1 MLRSKYKEDKDT
13 FGLLENQNN
22 DRVVSQHW
30 IPRSKVLTYTPRKQ
44 PPNQNPFLHKD
55 QWPFPAGGGKPER
68 KNWITFAT
76 DNPFDE
82 DQSFS
87 ESWSQIEGNQTR
99 LNTSHPLNGTRP
111 KTQMAPTLQFSYDNP
126 FIDPGTHLGNPFID
140 KTKITAKRKPEFCP
154 VHYQSQ
160 NSPFDPIQGDNPYGN
175 LRMFNRASAS
185 TQFPSPR
192 KKQWNQAEFLNQLES
207 GNTPVPAV
215 KKSSFLF
222 AGDSSDSTSSEE
234 SNKSS
239 SNEYASMKM
248 INKGTGS
255 TTDKFK
261 HKKIKKYQQSVP
273 DDNAHSNGPR
283 KNLIVRQK
291 SLPPSLIKKQ
301 KKCLPQRTEALA
313 ELFRGT
319 TLLKFPRRRG
329 KAPPHFKFFQLA
341 RSKTS
346 LYLQWFSKRKTLKET
361 TINIAEMDGVF
372 HGKQSYVYI
381 RHMEDEL
388 SSKAISIIYKKNRS
402 VDVVTKSI
410 DECTMWYKCLR
421 ELVRRAKLGVSLT
434 SIQRVWIKGLSYVD
448 SNRPKREQNKV
459 IMRANMLSQRDKDAR
474 IDKSNKSAVERF
486 EKRVTNLIKLSK
498 SGDVRNSDDH
508 VNLMLSVASIQDRLG
523 ELRVETRESMNS
535 SRSKSDIWRLNID
548 LKSLEEKVQVLRKN
562 KNFHLI

>member
-1 MLRSKYKEDKDT
+1 MVRSKFKEDKET

-22 DRVVSQHW
+22 DRVVLQNW
-30 IPRSKVLTYTPRKQ
+30 LPGSKVSTSTPRKQ
-44 PPNQNPFLHKD
+44 PPNQNPFLHEG
-55 QWPFPAGGGKPER
+55 QWPVPAGGAKPER
-68 KNWITFAT
+68 ENWITFAT

-87 ESWSQIEGNQTR
+87 ATCLQNEGNQTR
-99 LNTSHPLNGTRP
+99 LNTSHPLNGTRL
-111 KTQMAPTLQFSYDNP
+111 KTPMAPTHQFSYDNP
-126 FIDPGTHLGNPFID
+126 FMDPGTHLENLFID
-140 KTKITAKRKPEFCP
+140 ETKITAKSKPECSP

-160 NSPFDPIQGDNPYGN
+160 ISQFDPIQGGPSGN
-175 LRMFNRASAS
+175 LRMSHCAIAS

-192 KKQWNQAEFLNQLES
+192 RKQWNQAEFLNQLES
-207 GNTPVPAV
+207 GNTPVHAV

-222 AGDSSDSTSSEE
+222 AWDSSDSTSAEE

-239 SNEYASMKM
+239 STEYASKKI

-255 TTDKFK
+255 TTNKLK
-261 HKKIKKYQQSVP
+261 HKKVKKYQKSVP

-283 KNLIVRQK
+283 KNLIVRP
-291 SLPPSLIKKQ
+291 PPSQIKR
-301 KKCLPQRTEALA
+301 KKICSPKRTEALA
-313 ELFRGT
+313 ELLRGT

-361 TINIAEMDGVF
+361 TINIADMDGVF
-372 HGKQSYVYI
+372 HGKQSYVYV
-381 RHMEDEL
+381 RHMEDKL
-388 SSKAISIIYKKNRS
+388 SSKAISIIYKKSRS
-402 VDVVTKSI
+402 VDIVTKSI

-421 ELVRRAKLGVSLT
+421 ELVRRSKLGLSLT
-434 SIQRVWIKGLSYVD
+434 NIQKVWIKGLSYVD
-448 SNRPKREQNKV
+448 SNRPKREQTKV

-486 EKRVTNLIKLSK
+486 KKRVTNLIKMSK
-498 SGDVRNSDDH
+498 SGDVRNSDDY
-508 VNLMLSVASIQDRLG
+508 VNLMLSVASIQDRLE
-523 ELRVETRESMNS
+523 ELQVETRESMNS
-535 SRSKSDIWRLNID
+535 SRSKSDIWRLKID